1 MMREISFTSRHSY
14 QRRHGNEMQNSLP
27 EALGFLL
34 IRRMTLQAISRKIA
48 LTALGLTLL
57 LSQAAAAPTRALVC
71 LGSYSTPDRESVHLF
86 QLNLKDGSLK
96 KMSAVDGLKNPSFI
110 KIHPSGRYL
119 YTVNE
124 VSTFDGKR
132 SGGVT
137 AFALDVQGGKL
148 TRLNQQPSGDTGPCH
163 LTVDATG
170 KYVLVAHYGGGSTS
184 VLPIKDDGSIGAVVS
199 QIKHKG
205 SSITP
210 RQKAPHAHAIHVG
223 PNNKFA
229 FAPDLGIDKVLVFK
243 FNEKTGQIQETKFGG
258 ANVDPGSG
266 PRHFGFHP
274 NGKYAYVINEIKQTV
289 TAFAYRAKRG
299 KLRTLQ
305 TISTVPGPIKGN
317 STAEILVH
325 PNGKFLYGSNR
336 GHNTI
341 AIFRI
346 DEKNGK
352 LTALGHEPI
361 RGEIPRNFGIDPTGQ
376 FLLAA
381 GQSSNN
387 VNVFRIDQE
396 SGKLKFTGNT
406 IDIAQPVCVRM
417 ILQD

>member
-1 MMREISFTSRHSY
+1 MILRTVLRLIALVTL
-14 QRRHGNEMQNSLP
+14 SLV
-27 EALGFLL
+27 
-34 IRRMTLQAISRKIA
+34 QAIA
-48 LTALGLTLL
+48 Q
-57 LSQAAAAPTRALVC
+57 SQANPTKALVC
-71 LGSYSTPDRESVHLF
+71 IGSYSVADKESIHLY

-96 KMSAVDGLKNPSFI
+96 KLSAVSGLRNPSFL
-110 KIHPSGRYL
+110 KIHPNGKFL
-119 YTVNE
+119 YAVNE
-124 VSTFDGKR
+124 VGDFEGKK
-132 SGGVT
+132 SGGIT
-137 AFALDVQGGKL
+137 AFGLDRENGKL
-148 TRLNQQPSGDTGPCH
+148 QQLNQQPSGDNGPCH

-170 KYVLVAHYGGGSTS
+170 NYILVAHYGGGSTT
-184 VLPIKDDGSIGAVVS
+184 VLPIKKDGSVGAVTS

-205 SSITP
+205 SSTHS

-243 FNEKTGQIQETKFGG
+243 FDEKTGGIRETSFGG
-258 ANVDPGSG
+258 ASVAPGSG

-289 TAFAYRAKRG
+289 TAFSYRAKRG

-305 TISTVPGPIKGN
+305 TISTVPEPVKGN

-325 PNGKFLYGSNR
+325 PSGKFLYGSNR
-336 GHNTI
+336 GHNSI
-341 AIFRI
+341 AMFHI

-352 LTALGHEPI
+352 LTAIGHEPI

-381 GQSSNN
+381 GQRSNN
-387 VNVFRIDQE
+387 VNVFRIDPK

-406 IDIAQPVCVRM
+406 IEISKPVCVRM